1 VDATPN
7 SGPEPSGDEGA
18 QMRRKHVFAIN
29 ASPPFLDVIRE
40 LLQDERY
47 NVTTTNFVPGT
58 FAQVAALQPDLL
70 LIDLVVQTRAGWDL
84 LEQLRREGITSGIP
98 VIVTLTDRHMLEHAE
113 ADRARFAGDRY
124 IVKPFDIEDILST
137 VHDLIGVA

>member
-1 VDATPN
+1 
-7 SGPEPSGDEGA
+7 
-18 QMRRKHVFAIN
+18 MRRKHVFAIN

-40 LLQDERY
+40 LFQDERY
-47 NVTTTNFVPGT
+47 NVTTTNFVPNT
-58 FAQVAALQPDLL
+58 FDQVAALQPDLL

-84 LEQLRREGITSGIP
+84 LEQLRTDAVTSEIP
-98 VIVTLTDRHMLEHAE
+98 VIVTSTDRHMLEYAE
-113 ADRARFAGDRY
+113 AGRARFAGDRY

>member
-1 VDATPN
+1 
-7 SGPEPSGDEGA
+7 
-18 QMRRKHVFAIN
+18 MRRKHVFAIN

-40 LLQDERY
+40 LFQDERY
-47 NVTTTNFVPGT
+47 NVTTTNFVPNT

-84 LEQLRREGITSGIP
+84 LEQLRTDAATSEIP
-98 VIVTLTDRHMLEHAE
+98 VIVTSTDRHMLEHAE